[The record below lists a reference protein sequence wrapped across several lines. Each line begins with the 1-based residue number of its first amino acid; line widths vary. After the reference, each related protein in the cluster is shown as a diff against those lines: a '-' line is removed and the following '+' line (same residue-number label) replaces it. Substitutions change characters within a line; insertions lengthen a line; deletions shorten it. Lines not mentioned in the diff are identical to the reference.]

1 MAAKHLAERDEAR
14 DVVTQRDAK
23 IAKHATELAHALG
36 DLAEREKTYTKLRGE
51 YDGFREEA
59 VARVRGLEQRVRETE
74 ERVAIAE
81 TQRDVMTGELDIAR
95 HSLEEAWA
103 KAKADTAR

>member
-1 MAAKHLAERDEAR
+1 
-14 DVVTQRDAK
+14 
-23 IAKHATELAHALG
+23 
-36 DLAEREKTYTKLRGE
+36 
-51 YDGFREEA
+51 
-59 VARVRGLEQRVRETE
+59 VRETE